1 MGAEHGGDDSSNTEI
16 RSTSVANLQQRRSTG
31 SCSTGTSC
39 PALGDL
45 SIVSLGRRYT
55 ADLRHRSSNR
65 PAMQRPGGRRAVAP
79 DRANRRLEDRAAGR
93 QSLPRAA
100 QVVGGVGASAS
111 LPNPSSVGVAGRAT
125 NWSEA
130 VGYRC
135 MGRRRSACS
144 RQPAAGARKTSGR
157 AWTACGSTRPSS
169 ACPSPRPRRASSLR
183 PRRWRKS
190 SRNSRDP
197 GGLHGL
203 ERGIIQAC
211 CDPASS
217 CNGTTRGAAPGS
229 TTCGY
234 TTSTAPS
241 PAARRCSARASRPS
255 SECPATS
262 GHTSGGTTA
271 ISLATWCFGAAVGVA
286 ADIVGET
293 LTVGTCGP
301 ACRPPDPGRNAPAPG
316 VAKKSEKGSQHSL
329 ARTSHCAKM
338 VRSCHLCRL
347 GGNRSVVGFQS
358 KALVPSRVIR

>member
-1 MGAEHGGDDSSNTEI
+1 
-16 RSTSVANLQQRRSTG
+16 
-31 SCSTGTSC
+31 
-39 PALGDL
+39 
-45 SIVSLGRRYT
+45 
-55 ADLRHRSSNR
+55 
-65 PAMQRPGGRRAVAP
+65 
-79 DRANRRLEDRAAGR
+79 
-93 QSLPRAA
+93 
-100 QVVGGVGASAS
+100 
-111 LPNPSSVGVAGRAT
+111 
-125 NWSEA
+125 
-130 VGYRC
+130 

-157 AWTACGSTRPSS
+157 ARTVCGSTRPSS

-183 PRRWRKS
+183 PRRRRKS
-190 SRNSRDP
+190 SRNSRDS
-197 GGLHGL
+197 GDLHGL

-217 CNGTTRGAAPGS
+217 CNGTALGAAPGS
-229 TTCGY
+229 TTCGC

-241 PAARRCSARASRPS
+241 PAARWCSARASRPS

-262 GHTSGGTTA
+262 GHTSGDTTA

-316 VAKKSEKGSQHSL
+316 AAKKSEKGSPRSL
-329 ARTSHCAKM
+329 ARTSRCASM

-347 GGNRSVVGFQS
+347 GEGQPVSGRFPIKDFGTVSGDS
-358 KALVPSRVIR
+358 ITIDTARIMLVQSRVQSTLRGLPTRPLQNEESLRPHGARVFCYIAEIIDVFAANRPLKRGPENPAVITPEASEI